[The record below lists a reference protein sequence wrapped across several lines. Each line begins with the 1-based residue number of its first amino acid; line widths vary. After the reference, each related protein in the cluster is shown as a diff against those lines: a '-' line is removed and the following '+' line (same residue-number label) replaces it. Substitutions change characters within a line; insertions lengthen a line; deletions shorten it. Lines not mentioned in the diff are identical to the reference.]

1 MQKVRQIQA
10 IITATVVHP
19 ENDKQH
25 IPTATFHVYL
35 GSAICKQ
42 ASKQKVSLYEQFYAN
57 ITAYSIQQSS
67 KDSKDNFT
75 DCQSNT
81 FT

>member
-42 ASKQKVSLYEQFYAN
+42 ASKQKVKF
-57 ITAYSIQQSS
+57 I
-67 KDSKDNFT
+67 
-75 DCQSNT
+75 
-81 FT
+81 